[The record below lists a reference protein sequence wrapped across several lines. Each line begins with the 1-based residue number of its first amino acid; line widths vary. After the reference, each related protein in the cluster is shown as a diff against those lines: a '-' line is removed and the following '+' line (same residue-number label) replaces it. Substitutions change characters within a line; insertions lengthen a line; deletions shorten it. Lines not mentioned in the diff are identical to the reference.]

1 MIERKKIIV
10 NGKEVKKRYMGSK
23 LIWES
28 IGNLY
33 QIVDESGVTITQI
46 WDTIFTVEFSKNFKA
61 AEVDFKK
68 VSHIKLDNQPLLGR
82 EHFGIVLNDATDKV
96 LLTEGPDHVTLSR
109 YLNVPT
115 DINPRVKR
123 GRLILY
129 SLDSSSVTKKSTVID
144 YESYKKYDKFTVV
157 GYYAS
162 ESKLMFY
169 RSGATAK
176 TPELDNAKFK
186 GVKFKDDV
194 VMPLSDYRV
203 ENKPSGTFLTFFNV
217 SNEMKEYFYK
227 NKGGTSRGDGFAGFK
242 TVIYYE

>member
-227 NKGGTSRGDGFAGFK
+227 NKGGNSRGDGFAGFK

>member
-23 LIWES
+23 LVWES
-28 IGNLY
+28 IGDLY

-96 LLTEGPDHVTLSR
+96 LLTEGPDHVTLGR
-109 YLNVPT
+109 YLNVPANI
-115 DINPRVKR
+115 DPRVKR

-129 SLDSSSVTKKSTVID
+129 SLDSSSVTKKPTVID
-144 YESYKKYDKFTVV
+144 YESYKKYDKFTIV
-157 GYYAS
+157 GYYNS
-162 ESKLMFY
+162 DSKLMFY
-169 RSGATAK
+169 RSGTTAK

-194 VMPLSDYRV
+194 IMPLSDYRV
-203 ENKPSGTFLTFFNV
+203 ENVSSGTFLTFYGV

-227 NKGGTSRGDGFAGFK
+227 NKGGASRGDGFGSFK
-242 TVIYYE
+242 TVLYYE